1 MCSYILKDKMYSKA
15 CTIDR
20 EQVENMS
27 CHQHL
32 SEQQVSFL
40 KTITSIGVF
49 APIDKLQKRIIIIK
63 KTLHPITYNHKCISR
78 ISHADLTRERSPKL
92 LRSIPHHL
100 FHVRTCKIKVQIKCV
115 IIFKRWGS
123 VLPVPTHIAVWRRLL
138 GRNHGLLWCRCGSW
152 DSDALLV

>member
-1 MCSYILKDKMYSKA
+1 MLLSCLMEESVMCSYISKDKMYSKA

-40 KTITSIGVF
+40 KTITSIGVC

-63 KTLHPITYNHKCISR
+63 KKFYT
-78 ISHADLTRERSPKL
+78 
-92 LRSIPHHL
+92 
-100 FHVRTCKIKVQIKCV
+100 Q
-115 IIFKRWGS
+115 
-123 VLPVPTHIAVWRRLL
+123 
-138 GRNHGLLWCRCGSW
+138 
-152 DSDALLV
+152 